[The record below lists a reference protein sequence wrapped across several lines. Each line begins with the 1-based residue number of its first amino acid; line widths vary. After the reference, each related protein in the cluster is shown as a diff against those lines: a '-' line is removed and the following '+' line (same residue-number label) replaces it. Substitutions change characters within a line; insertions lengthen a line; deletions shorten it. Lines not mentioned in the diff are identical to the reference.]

1 MVTRHI
7 SAIALFQLFAL
18 GCAIALSAIAAR
30 WTMASFDMYG
40 SRPLPVAL
48 QYAPFFRDYGIW
60 CSLLIVFW
68 ICFALGAARS
78 PSVRNEWT
86 CAVLGFLLLAVFFLP
101 AIMFLLSPLLV
112 WI

>member
-18 GCAIALSAIAAR
+18 GCAIAFSAIAAR

-40 SRPLPVAL
+40 GRPLPAVL

-60 CSLLIVFW
+60 CGLLIVFW
-68 ICFALGAARS
+68 ICLALGAAKS
-78 PSVRNEWT
+78 PSVRSEWIST
-86 CAVLGFLLLAVFFLP
+86 VAGFLLLAVFFIL
-101 AIMFLLSPLLV
+101 AIMFVLSPLLA